1 MIRRPPRSTRT
12 DTLFPYTTL
21 FRSDPQR
28 HHLRHRR
35 SVKRALA
42 GAASAANSSSR
53 KPIQQDRPGKCSL
66 ASVAAA
72 HWRAVAPSQH
82 NTSNSN
88 RLQATGESV
97 MRPELTGSSLGRV
110 HPHVLGGTKRFR
122 LERIVRPHSVV
133 LATWL
138 QSGSAR
144 SPLDP
149 PNPAIVQPKRYK
161 RTGGN
166 RPTMLMASNATA
178 PLALISF
185 AYVTLQ

>member
-1 MIRRPPRSTRT
+1 MRI
-12 DTLFPYTTL
+12 
-21 FRSDPQR
+21 SDWSSDVCSSDL
-28 HHLRHRR
+28 LRHRR

-88 RLQATGESV
+88 CLQATGESV

-110 HPHVLGGTKRFR
+110 QDRK
-122 LERIVRPHSVV
+122 SVV
-133 LATWL
+133 EGTRE
-138 QSGSAR
+138 SVSV
-144 SPLDP
+144 D
-149 PNPAIVQPKRYK
+149 V
-161 RTGGN
+161 GGRRIIKKKKKYTTN
-166 RPTMLMASNATA
+166 NTRRNKKDRMK
-178 PLALISF
+178 
-185 AYVTLQ
+185 